1 MHTPPATMEANQ
13 SIQSILIHNG
23 LSAEKQEAAREF
35 YQQFLRNM
43 GSASECGLDFQF
55 VFQMTVMPSAKP
67 SGEEMP
73 SAIIDASATDL
84 IGPDTQTL
92 DERLEQARQEGV
104 TQGLQ
109 ELEEKYAKELAA
121 VEARHKREMADK
133 DKRYVDALGPLL
145 GVRDRV
151 LAECEKK
158 CHDAE
163 RKGYAAGYAFSDQK
177 WNPVYQAVCEDL
189 EAVRKEGANWEA
201 SYIRLLNE
209 RDEAILAEVD
219 LRRELDAMAEGSE
232 KLEAQVEGLRKQLD
246 SEEDAATDIYRAMRA
261 DLERLSAENEKL
273 QKKHDALLELVGP
286 TQKLMTSNPELF
298 GGEVK
303 GTSSP
308 RPPAIVRFKE
318 EDEERV
324 EKFLK
329 GLVRPVFRDG
339 SVVES
344 AATKVTALPGLEDA
358 EPSTEG
364 LCCAWPIEEDQ
375 PRVCGAAGCID
386 CPAASAAVDAK
397 PKPNYNHQ
405 FWPSP
410 ITKRFAKHLAKHSGG
425 HDPKAIKTHQDAL
438 DFIAKRAK
446 VSVETLLTYPIKHYQ
461 TSFEPWTVAKGPN
474 NFHMGTAPATW
485 WS

>member
-84 IGPDTQTL
+84 IGPETQTL

-189 EAVRKEGANWEA
+189 EAVRKQLDTEVAGATSVFNAME
-201 SYIRLLNE
+201 SDLERL
-209 RDEAILAEVD
+209 RAE
-219 LRRELDAMAEGSE
+219 
-232 KLEAQVEGLRKQLD
+232 KNTLEAQVAESNHWRGVANQALANANWDKEQLVKSVEALR
-246 SEEDAATDIYRAMRA
+246 
-261 DLERLSAENEKL
+261 
-273 QKKHDALLELVGP
+273 ELVGP

-339 SVVES
+339 AVVES
-344 AATKVTALPGLEDA
+344 ASSPLPGLVEA

-386 CPAASAAVDAK
+386 CPAAEAAAK

-410 ITKRFAKHLAKHSGG
+410 MTKRFAKHIAKHSGKA
-425 HDPKAIKTHQDAL
+425 DPKTIKTHQDAL
-438 DFIAKRAK
+438 EFIAKRANI
-446 VSVETLLTYPIKHYQ
+446 SVEQLLKWTINHYQ
-461 TSFEPWTVAKGPN
+461 TEFEPWTLAKGPS
-474 NFHMGTAPATW
+474 NFHMGTAPPTW
-485 WS
+485 WC